1 MATSVLTIEELTGSK
16 RRLDLIGA
24 GLPLKGAQWGGQT
37 VMATT
42 WNAGNPEATQHVLS
56 PQEDPS
62 PWEGKWSTTMLISS
76 PSQWTDESGST
87 QKIITANVL
96 DTIFESIRLS
106 AQLLRVTW
114 TTEQAGRQFQKV
126 RIGRLQAYI
135 GKFDTLDDLVWNAT
149 FEWISR
155 GDPPRTLGRPQDDI
169 LAATRAAIIVQNGV
183 VAKIETNKIRASRKI
198 KNQTTQFRLGDLESL
213 TQAPLATLDSF
224 ARAAD
229 SFTREM
235 QDIGNI
241 ILKTRAVPF
250 QLANRALATA
260 TNAVAVSNQFLD
272 AISRK
277 APEQLTVKQNAALF
291 AQTAA
296 YYGSAQ
302 TQAQLM
308 VAINQQLSQQARIKR
323 SGIQASST
331 PGKASTMKQSD
342 VLVLYIP
349 KDGDTFA
356 LLAARYYQSSDLGS
370 ELASVN
376 GYSRYAV
383 APPRRIALI
392 IPVRAVIDAR
402 IAAGL

>member
-1 MATSVLTIEELTGSK
+1 MATSILTIEEITGKK

-37 VMATT
+37 VLATT

-62 PWEGKWSTTMLISS
+62 PWEGKWSTTMLIAS
-76 PSQWTDESGST
+76 PCLWNDSGSA
-87 QKIITANVL
+87 QKIVIANEL
-96 DTIFESIRLS
+96 DAIFESLRLS

-114 TTEQAGRQFQKV
+114 SSEQAGRQFQKV

-135 GKFDTLDDLVWNAT
+135 GKFDTQDDLSWNAT

-155 GDPPRTLGRPQDDI
+155 GNPPRTLGSPQDDI

-183 VAKIETNKIRASRKI
+183 VATISTNAIRASRKI
-198 KNQTTQFRLGDLESL
+198 KNQTTQFRLGDLEAM
-213 TQAPLATLDSF
+213 TQAPLAALDSF

-229 SFTREM
+229 SFSREM
-235 QDIGNI
+235 QDLGNI
-241 ILKTRAVPF
+241 ILKTRAIPF

-260 TNAVAVSNQFLD
+260 TNAVAISNQFLD
-272 AISRK
+272 EISRK
-277 APEQLTVKQNAALF
+277 APEQLTVKQSAALF

-302 TQAQLM
+302 SQAQLM
-308 VAINQQLSQQARIKR
+308 LSINQQLSQQARVRR

-331 PGKASTMKQSD
+331 PGKASSMSQSD
-342 VLVLYIP
+342 VLALYIP
-349 KDGDTFA
+349 RDGDTFA
-356 LLAARYYQSSDLGS
+356 LLAQRYYQSGDLGS

-376 GYSRYAV
+376 GYSRYAIS
-383 APPRRIALI
+383 PPRRVALV
-392 IPVRAVIDAR
+392 IPVRSVIDAR